1 MNRLIEEETSLS
13 AVITTLSFSN
23 AFLICSYKMLYYLI
37 TKQILYALYKQLCSL
52 PESQKQAFGLHS
64 YKYSINDTILA
75 FSFWGTSRKR
85 PLPENDSDPNRI
97 ELRIQERDGF
107 MGIFGKCNNRE
118 FSVDLREYRVMQ
130 IVHDVTPLRSLH
142 RSAST
147 TARASCWRSCAGTS
161 RRRWSHR
168 TRRSSNIP
176 PTPFS
181 RSWSCISA

>member
-168 TRRSSNIP
+168 TRHSSNIP